1 MLISMT
7 GFGRGEYISES
18 YSFKTEVKTVNHR
31 YNDISIRMPRY
42 LNFLEERIKKEV
54 RNYVKRGRVDVYIN
68 IDYLDE
74 TSLNI
79 ELDLVLARELNKKLN
94 LLRENLSIDREI
106 GIDNILS
113 LGDIIKIERQISDE
127 DILWTGLEKSL
138 NKSLKDLLEMKSAE
152 GENLRQDME
161 EKLGL
166 IARLVDEIDR
176 RSPVVVSEY
185 REKLRA
191 RIEELLDEDME
202 LDDERISQELAFF
215 ADKSNIDEEVT
226 RLNSHI
232 KQYFSIMKEE
242 EPVGRKLDF
251 LIQEMNRE
259 INTIG
264 SKSGDIEITK
274 NVVEVKSEIEKLREQ
289 VQNIE

>member
-1 MLISMT
+1 MT